1 LVPSTAWKKRRFG
14 EIWHEGETLS
24 AAIGQGFNLTTPV
37 QLARMVSV
45 VANGGRLVTPTLVK
59 RMVVSGKE
67 NPVPA
72 PKAVTTKVDIK
83 PEHLRTIHQGLVD
96 VVNSPRGTA
105 RRVRLPGITVAG
117 KTGTAQVVGLKFE
130 RSFGKEEDVPW
141 KYRSHALFVCYA
153 PAENPTIAVAVV
165 VEHGGHGGS
174 DAGPVAKRVMEEFF
188 EIDKDETTHAAA
200 RITEVSGD

>member
-1 LVPSTAWKKRRFG
+1 
-14 EIWHEGETLS
+14 
-24 AAIGQGFNLTTPV
+24 
-37 QLARMVSV
+37 MVSV

>member
-1 LVPSTAWKKRRFG
+1 
-14 EIWHEGETLS
+14 
-24 AAIGQGFNLTTPV
+24 
-37 QLARMVSV
+37 
-45 VANGGRLVTPTLVK
+45 
-59 RMVVSGKE
+59 
-67 NPVPA
+67 
-72 PKAVTTKVDIK
+72 
-83 PEHLRTIHQGLVD
+83 
-96 VVNSPRGTA
+96 
-105 RRVRLPGITVAG
+105 
-117 KTGTAQVVGLKFE
+117 VVGLKFE